1 MQKSQKRRLLLGFC
15 ELSVKRTTPRSGTLE
30 RANDVRSGEAEMTT
44 THGSELVQTAK
55 LISHGSVFFAALAR
69 VSRVRKRQKQRI

>member
-1 MQKSQKRRLLLGFC
+1 
-15 ELSVKRTTPRSGTLE
+15 
-30 RANDVRSGEAEMTT
+30 MTT

-69 VSRVRKRQKQRI
+69 VSRVRKRQKQRPLYIVWRTAVTRSDQQHSTVLTA